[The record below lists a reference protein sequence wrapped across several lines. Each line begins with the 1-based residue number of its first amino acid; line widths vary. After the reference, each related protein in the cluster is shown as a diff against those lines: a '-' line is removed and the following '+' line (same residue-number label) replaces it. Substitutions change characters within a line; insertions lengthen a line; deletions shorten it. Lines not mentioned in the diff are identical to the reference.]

1 MEIDIIG
8 FPQSGKTTL
17 FRGVNG
23 GLGTRQ
29 EAAGKPGI
37 GVAKVPDQRVL
48 TLESIFKPRKTVLAE
63 ITFFDLPVAP
73 EGLGKTSGIGGEYL
87 NLLQRADALLHVV
100 RAFEDPSVPHVQ
112 GSVDPARDIAD
123 MNLELAYSDIAIL
136 QNRLDRLEAGLKGTR
151 SLEREAKGR
160 ERELIS
166 GVKEGLEREVPIRD
180 QTLDPEAARILENFN
195 LLTAKP
201 ILIVVNI
208 GEEQLAQRKSVEEM
222 LPANISGSGVRGAII
237 CGKLESELVQLEEE
251 EERAEFRQ
259 SMGLDESGLSQ
270 VIRMSYDV
278 LGLLTFFTTGEDEV
292 RAWPIPKGTPAVKA
306 AGKIHNDLERGFI
319 KAEVIAYD
327 DLVECGS
334 VAEARRKGLLRVE
347 GKSYVVKEGDNLT
360 IMFNV

>member
-17 FRGVNG
+17 FRSVAG
-23 GLGTRQ
+23 GLGTRP

-48 TLESIFKPRKTVLAE
+48 SLERIFKPRKTVLAE

-73 EGLGKTSGIGGEYL
+73 EGLGRTSGIGGEYL
-87 NLLQRADALLHVV
+87 NLLERADALLHVV

-136 QNRLDRLEAGLKGTR
+136 QRRLDRLESGIKGAR
-151 SLEREAKGR
+151 SSEREAAGR

-166 GVKEGLEREVPIRD
+166 GVKEGLEKEVPIRD
-180 QTLDPEAARILENFN
+180 QTLDPEAVRILGNFN

-201 ILIVVNI
+201 VLIVVNI
-208 GEEQLAQRKSVEEM
+208 GEEQLAQRKSWEEL
-222 LPANISGSGVRGAII
+222 LPDSVSGSGVRGAVI
-237 CGKLESELVQLEEE
+237 CAKLESELAELEE

-259 SMGLDESGLSQ
+259 SMGVNESGLAQ

-278 LGLLTFFTTGEDEV
+278 LGLLTFFTTGSDEV

-319 KAEVIAYD
+319 KAEVIGYD
-327 DLVECGS
+327 DMVECGS
-334 VAEARRKGLLRVE
+334 IAEVRKKGLLRVE